1 MKRDLLKPTADV
13 VFKRIFGQEKEITI
27 EFINLFVELP
37 VPVVEI
43 TYLKQEMLANHRDG
57 KVSLVDIRC
66 TDTNNQHFILEMQVV
81 HHDGFL
87 IRQLLYACK
96 AYAQQFNSG
105 IHYANSNP
113 VYLLTILDYEI
124 LPGVQ
129 GWLHPFSFKHEHENI
144 QLDGLSIRLIELG
157 KRKKMDNFNLDNPVD
172 RWMTFLAEPEKLITM
187 QKFDI
192 SVYPNLMK
200 AVEILDRS
208 NFTLEQ
214 QIAYDNHLFAVAD
227 INQSNIDSYDRGHGE
242 GKEEGLEEGIEI
254 GEVRG
259 IKKGIEEGLN
269 LSVPI
274 IKELLKGELSYEEIA
289 SKFSVTVQNVN
300 NIAKQLSH

>member
-13 VFKRIFGQEKEITI
+13 VFKRIFGQEKDITI
-27 EFINLFVELP
+27 EFINLFVEPP

-43 TYLKQEMLANHRDG
+43 TYLKQEMLADNRDG
-57 KVSLVDIRC
+57 KVSVVDIRC

-81 HHDGFL
+81 HHEGFL
-87 IRQLLYACK
+87 NRQLLYACK
-96 AYAQQFNSG
+96 AYAQQFNAG
-105 IHYANSNP
+105 IHYAKTNP

-129 GWLHPFSFKHEHENI
+129 AWLHPFSFKHEFENI
-144 QLDGLSIRLIELG
+144 QLDGLSVRLIELG
-157 KRKKMDNFNLDNPVD
+157 KRKKMDNFNLDNPLD
-172 RWMTFLAEPEKLITM
+172 RWITFLAEPEKLITM

-227 INQSNIDSYDRGHGE
+227 INQSNIDSYE
-242 GKEEGLEEGIEI
+242 
-254 GEVRG
+254 
-259 IKKGIEEGLN
+259 
-269 LSVPI
+269 
-274 IKELLKGELSYEEIA
+274 
-289 SKFSVTVQNVN
+289 
-300 NIAKQLSH
+300 